1 MIPSFQFRGKGSG
14 TARFHLQGRALQ
26 VSGENHPRPAPVFSP
41 KTLPVEAVRIL
52 APEIGNDMFHLLIA
66 NDHESKGMYRKTE
79 NRQMD
84 KKNGTGRR
92 SLHNVQLSLFKR
104 DFTGMGGSRHR
115 LFQGILQVHLQDCL
129 PPVGSGYIIL
139 HTQSSDFLTTSK
151 YETEIPYIFL

>member
-92 SLHNVQLSLFKR
+92 SLHSVQLSLFKR
-104 DFTGMGGSRHR
+104 DFAGMDGSRHR
-115 LFQGILQVHLQDCL
+115 LFQGILQVPL
-129 PPVGSGYIIL
+129 
-139 HTQSSDFLTTSK
+139 
-151 YETEIPYIFL
+151 

>member
-1 MIPSFQFRGKGSG
+1 MIPSFQFRGKGSE

-26 VSGENHPRPAPVFSP
+26 VSEENHPRPAPVFSP

-115 LFQGILQVHLQDCL
+115 LFQGILQVPLENRL
-129 PPVGSGYIIL
+129 PSGSGGDTFLHPQLLGIL
-139 HTQSSDFLTTSK
+139 
-151 YETEIPYIFL
+151 IPPAYNIGK